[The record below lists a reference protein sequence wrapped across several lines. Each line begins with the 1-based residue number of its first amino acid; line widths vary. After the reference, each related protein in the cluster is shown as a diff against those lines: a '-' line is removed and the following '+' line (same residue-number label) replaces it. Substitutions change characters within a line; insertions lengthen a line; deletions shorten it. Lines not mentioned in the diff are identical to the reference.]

1 MELSAILRIEEW
13 ARAAMTLNHAAIRD
27 GSESVAA
34 LPSGVDIRDLE
45 IYAEHR
51 RRFRGVFNT
60 SSVASWVAYVQCLAT
75 ADPFR
80 AGVPCFIDAEKALA
94 SIALDLL
101 TREGRPGHC
110 QNQAIVNLKPVALYA
125 ALCELDGLALGQR
138 EMVDFLGDWRNA
150 WIAYSDGLEVLGG
163 MATLAAL
170 RQIDIKAH
178 AVTGSETGNMSETRS
193 SFASIEATSRTALPA
208 SFYFSV
214 KPYAELTERT
224 VIADLHIIPNDKAP
238 TLKLRIRGRDE
249 LREAIAVEFGEL
261 VAAKLQAAKL
271 DVLPVIGTFT
281 P

>member
-80 AGVPCFIDAEKALA
+80 AGVPCFIDAEKARA

-101 TREGRPGHC
+101 TLEGRPGHC

-125 ALCELDGLALGQR
+125 ALCELELRALGQR

-163 MATLAAL
+163 MAALAAL

-249 LREAIAVEFGEL
+249 LRESIAVEFGEL